1 MDHPPLFPPGL
12 HAVNESDLSARLV
25 DAFASSTTRRPLLI
39 GLHSFLNALR
49 RTEVS
54 FEVWLDGS
62 FCTEKVD
69 PNDIDL
75 VVFADPT
82 DLNRLDPARQ
92 TYLSGVLD
100 RTNARRQFGC
110 DVLFAASND
119 MNMRSYWRGWYGFDR
134 REQPKGIV
142 SLTVTP

>member
-1 MDHPPLFPPGL
+1 M
-12 HAVNESDLSARLV
+12 S
-25 DAFASSTTRRPLLI
+25 
-39 GLHSFLNALR
+39 ALR
-49 RTEVS
+49 RAGVE

-62 FCTEKVD
+62 FCTEKID

-75 VVFADPT
+75 VVFADPA
-82 DLNRLDPARQ
+82 DLNRLDPASQ

-100 RTNARRQFGC
+100 RTNARRLFGC
-110 DVLFAASND
+110 DVLFAPSND

-134 REQPKGIV
+134 REHPKGIV

>member
-12 HAVNESDLSARLV
+12 HAVDESDLSARFV
-25 DAFASSTTRRPLLI
+25 DAFASSTTRRPLLV
-39 GLHSFLNALR
+39 GLQSFLNALR
-49 RTEVS
+49 RAGVA

-62 FCTEKVD
+62 FCTEKID

-75 VVFADPT
+75 VVFADPI
-82 DLNRLDPARQ
+82 DLNRLDPAKQ

-110 DVLFAASND
+110 DVLFAPSND

-134 REQPKGIV
+134 RERPKGIV
-142 SLTVTP
+142 SLTVAP